1 MSYQVLA
8 RKWRPKTFQD
18 MVGQEHVLQALVHA
32 LEHNR
37 LHHAYLFTGT
47 RGVGKTTIGRLLA
60 RCLNCETGVT
70 ANPCGECSSCREIL
84 ENRFVDLI
92 EIDAASRTG
101 VDDMRELTDNVQYAP
116 TRGRFKVYLID
127 EVHMLT
133 NQSFNAFL
141 KTLEEPPE
149 HVKFLLATTDPQKL
163 PVTVLSRC
171 LQFNLKRMTPEHI
184 AGHLRFILG
193 EEQIPFEEP
202 ALWQL
207 ARAADGSM
215 RDALSLTDQAIAF
228 GNHNV
233 GTSDVSSML
242 GTIDQRDIETL
253 VDALVR
259 GDGPALLTEI
269 ERISGFAPDYSA
281 ILTDLLSLF
290 HRITLEQVVPGSVD
304 NALGDADRV
313 QALARELSAEDAQVF
328 YQSALIGRKD
338 LAITPDARMGFEMTL
353 LRMLAFRPGTDRKTP
368 PMQAPVQSTTRPR
381 EERGQAAATETQ
393 DAPEDPAPA
402 ASEAALAS
410 PGDGA
415 PGNAAAQA
423 LIGRQTM
430 EPDPVP
436 GLKSPEQQYEPTP
449 ATPNA
454 SGATDEDAVEAGA
467 GVQTVAESVSRN
479 PVENTGEI
487 VVESAVDRA
496 VDMAVE
502 STVEGRADSEP
513 RSTTEGVGDVAAE
526 ATPVVAPESA
536 APAPIDPDEAALMAY
551 ADQAAQQYDETD
563 YDTGFDLPDGIAEPP
578 RDTAADE
585 SQPGPSR
592 ESISDVLETVT
603 ALGRRNAGSSPE
615 SRPAPGTV
623 SSDAGSPQAEAP
635 GQPVQ
640 TSRDSDARSSRVAR
654 MMTAPAAP
662 LAPEPKS
669 VPAPEADTASLVP
682 PDPENFHWPRDF
694 RRLGIVGMA
703 GNLASQASCERE
715 GDLFRLTLEE
725 GHYRLLNDR
734 HQQRILEG
742 LQACFGE
749 ATRLEVATGPAGDDT
764 PVAWEARARAQRQ
777 QEAEQAIETDPIVH
791 AIVERFEGRVIKE
804 SIRPV

>member
-70 ANPCGECSSCREIL
+70 ANPCGECGSCREIL

-116 TRGRFKVYLID
+116 SRGRFKVYLID

-184 AGHLRFILG
+184 VGHLRYVLG

-228 GNHNV
+228 GNQKLA
-233 GTSDVSSML
+233 TSDVSSML

-253 VDALVR
+253 VDALVA
-259 GDGPALLTEI
+259 GDGPALLAEI
-269 ERISGFAPDYSA
+269 HRIAGFSPDYGA

-290 HRITLEQVVPGSVD
+290 HRITTEQVVPGSAD
-304 NALGDADRV
+304 NALGDAHRV

-338 LAITPDARMGFEMTL
+338 LAITPDARMGFEMTM
-353 LRMLAFRPGTDRKTP
+353 LRMLAFRPGAERREP
-368 PMQAPVQSTTRPR
+368 PLQVATGRSSADHLSGAGQRGR
-381 EERGQAAATETQ
+381 EGRDEGTGPSSGTGGEAAE
-393 DAPEDPAPA
+393 EPAPA
-402 ASEAALAS
+402 DVSVDVAMPATPSAEAPSSEALPAH
-410 PGDGA
+410 GA
-415 PGNAAAQA
+415 PVAEPEAETAPVTEQPVRQAPEQHAAS
-423 LIGRQTM
+423 LP
-430 EPDPVP
+430 EPTDTVP
-436 GLKSPEQQYEPTP
+436 SPPAPQPSAVVAPDASAVVQDDASPEQSMQQPPET
-449 ATPNA
+449 
-454 SGATDEDAVEAGA
+454 EL
-467 GVQTVAESVSRN
+467 
-479 PVENTGEI
+479 
-487 VVESAVDRA
+487 SA
-496 VDMAVE
+496 
-502 STVEGRADSEP
+502 
-513 RSTTEGVGDVAAE
+513 
-526 ATPVVAPESA
+526 
-536 APAPIDPDEAALMAY
+536 DEAALLAM
-551 ADQAAQQYDETD
+551 ADQAVDQYDEDAEYAYDD
-563 YDTGFDLPDGIAEPP
+563 YPEPTATRAESEASRVTSVLEQVTSMGRKVVHEVAPEPGEHTPVSAEP
-578 RDTAADE
+578 RTDSE
-585 SQPGPSR
+585 
-592 ESISDVLETVT
+592 
-603 ALGRRNAGSSPE
+603 
-615 SRPAPGTV
+615 PAP
-623 SSDAGSPQAEAP
+623 
-635 GQPVQ
+635 
-640 TSRDSDARSSRVAR
+640 
-654 MMTAPAAP
+654 AP
-662 LAPEPKS
+662 LAEAVQGDAAQQPAVVTE
-669 VPAPEADTASLVP
+669 VPAETAVAADTS
-682 PDPENFHWPRDF
+682 DFHWPRDF
-694 RRLGIVGMA
+694 RKLGIVGMP
-703 GNLASQASCERE
+703 GNLASQAECRRE
-715 GDLFRLTLEE
+715 GDRFVLMLDE

-734 HQQRILEG
+734 HQQKILEG
-742 LQACFGE
+742 LKGFFGASAE
-749 ATRLEVATGPAGDDT
+749 LVVENAPTGDQT
-764 PVAWEARARAQRQ
+764 PVAWEARAKAERQ
-777 QEAEQAIETDPIVH
+777 QQAEASIETDPLVR
-791 AIVERFEGRVIKE
+791 AIVERFDGRVVKE
-804 SIRPV
+804 SIRPADSATG